1 MSACAE
7 TLMAVRRQR
16 LLRRYDVSAPRY
28 TSYPTAAQFSPAVG
42 PDTWT
47 DWLRALPQDEP
58 VGLYA
63 HIPFCKRLCWYCGCN
78 TRAVNR
84 LDVMA
89 SYVDLLLKEAEMVAE
104 ALGRPLRPISLHL
117 GGGTPNSLSPDLL
130 SRLVSG
136 LKQLFQPDEGLAF
149 AAELDP
155 AVLTSDWVDR
165 AAELGLTRASL
176 GVQDLSPEVQQAVN
190 RIEPFEVVERA
201 VGWLRRAG
209 VPSVNLDLMYG
220 LPRQGRAQVLS
231 TLEQILTLRPDR
243 IALFGYAH
251 VPWMKPHQRLI
262 DTAELPGASERFDQ
276 SQAAAELL
284 VQAGYQAIGLD
295 HFALPDDSLAVAAR
309 NGRVRRSFQGY
320 TTDPAT
326 LIGLGASSISRAPQ
340 GYAQNHTVERE
351 WRAAVA
357 AARLPIARGIAMSAN
372 DRRRAEII
380 ERLMCDFA
388 VYLPAVE
395 RRHGL
400 DPDRFATSM
409 SALRPLIE
417 DRLVIV
423 DGGAVAVTD
432 LGRPFVRLV
441 CAAFDQAPMSAEPR
455 HARAI

>member
-28 TSYPTAAQFSPAVG
+28 TSYPTAAQFTPAVG
-42 PDTWT
+42 PQTWA
-47 DWLRALPQDEP
+47 DWLRVLPEDEP
-58 VGLYA
+58 AGLYA

-89 SYVDLLLKEAEMVAE
+89 SYVELLLKEAEMVAD
-104 ALGRPLRPISLHL
+104 ALGRPLRPASLHL

-136 LKQLFQPDEGLAF
+136 LREVFEPEAGMAL

-155 AVLTSDWVDR
+155 AVLTSGWVER

-220 LPRQGRAQVLS
+220 LPRQGRSQVLS
-231 TLEQILTLRPDR
+231 TVEQILTLRPDR

-262 DTAELPGASERFDQ
+262 DTAELPGVSERFDQ

-284 VQAGYQAIGLD
+284 VEAGYEAIGLD
-295 HFALPDDSLAVAAR
+295 HFALPEDSLAVAAR

-320 TTDPAT
+320 STDPAN
-326 LIGLGASSISRAPQ
+326 LIGLGASSISRTSQ
-340 GYAQNHTVERE
+340 GYVQNHPIERD
-351 WRAAVA
+351 WRAAIA
-357 AARLPIARGIAMSAN
+357 SGKLPSSRGLAMTAD

-395 RRHGL
+395 RRHGP
-400 DPDRFATSM
+400 DPDHFR
-409 SALRPLIE
+409 SALSALEPLM
-417 DRLVIV
+417 DDHLVVV
-423 DGGAVAVTD
+423 DGGAIAVTD
-432 LGRPFVRLV
+432 LGRPFVRLI
-441 CAAFDQAPMSAEPR
+441 CAAFDQAPTSAEPR
-455 HARAI
+455 HAQAI

>member
-28 TSYPTAAQFSPAVG
+28 TSYPTAAQFTPAVG
-42 PDTWT
+42 PETWA

-84 LDVMA
+84 LDVMS

-104 ALGRPLRPISLHL
+104 ALVLPLGPVSLHL

-201 VGWLRRAG
+201 VGWLMRAG

-276 SQAAAELL
+276 SQAAAERL
-284 VQAGYQAIGLD
+284 VQAGYHAIGLD

-320 TTDPAT
+320 TTDPVY
-326 LIGLGASSISRAPQ
+326 LIGMGASSISRTSQ
-340 GYAQNHTVERE
+340 GYVQNHTIERD
-351 WRAAVA
+351 WRAAIA
-357 AARLPIARGIAMSAN
+357 SGKLPAARGLAMTAD

-388 VYLPAVE
+388 VFLPAVE
-395 RRHGL
+395 RRHGP
-400 DPDRFATSM
+400 DPDHFR
-409 SALRPLIE
+409 SALSALKPLM
-417 DRLVIV
+417 DDDLVV
-423 DGGAVAVTD
+423 VNDGAIAVTD
-432 LGRPFVRLV
+432 LGRPFVRLI
-441 CAAFDQAPMSAEPR
+441 CAAFDDAPTSAAPR
-455 HARAI
+455 HAQAI